1 MPRFAAA
8 SLALAV
14 SLGLA
19 ACQTTQDEGINIGG
33 WEGTPQQWAQFG
45 QAVQRTA
52 DTRLE
57 GGWRVDCVVSD
68 ERLDTV
74 RCFAAITTPQSS
86 NILHIS
92 FYNDE
97 GPVVDLRNGSL
108 RINGLDLRVDDGPD
122 IGDLS
127 GAEIVDHM
135 RSGEVLT
142 VRYLFSSISRT
153 PSERTTQYD
162 VSAFEE
168 AFQRLEEI
176 RNDPNYDAMR
186 LPGLN

>member
-1 MPRFAAA
+1 MVRFVIA
-8 SLALAV
+8 SRALV
-14 SLGLA
+14 IGLGLT
-19 ACQTTQDEGINIGG
+19 ACETTQDESVRIGG

-45 QAVQRTA
+45 QAAQRNA

-57 GGWRVDCVVSD
+57 SGWRVDCVESD
-68 ERLDTV
+68 ERANTV
-74 RCFAAITTPQSS
+74 RCFAAITAPQSS

-97 GPVVDLRNGSL
+97 GPVVDLRNGRL
-108 RINGLDLRVDDGPD
+108 RINNLDLRVDDGPD

-127 GAEIVDHM
+127 GAEIVDRM
-135 RSGEVLT
+135 RSGTVLT
-142 VRYLFSSISRT
+142 VRYLFSSFART
-153 PSERTTQYD
+153 PSQRTTQYD

-176 RNDPNYDAMR
+176 RNDPDYNAMR
-186 LPGLN
+186 LSGAD